1 LLEAVLA
8 LRRVRHHEEPL
19 HADASG
25 ARLAERLEHPR
36 EPHLVLH
43 DVEDALRAG
52 LDAVGDLPAAR
63 APHEAQRRRVEE
75 VRVAVA
81 APREAES
88 LGEEAL
94 AQLGDPWPVH
104 GEQVVVEED
113 VAHTEVGEA
122 PAEADD
128 VVDAMEAS
136 LTARGGA
143 IAEGARERTAARGDE
158 ARE

>member
-1 LLEAVLA
+1 
-8 LRRVRHHEEPL
+8 
-19 HADASG
+19 
-25 ARLAERLEHPR
+25 
-36 EPHLVLH
+36 
-43 DVEDALRAG
+43 
-52 LDAVGDLPAAR
+52 
-63 APHEAQRRRVEE
+63 
-75 VRVAVA
+75 VAVA

-94 AQLGDPWPVH
+94 AQLGDPWPIH

-128 VVDAMEAS
+128 VVDAVEAS

-158 ARE
+158 ARERRGAVVEDVRLEADREVGDEVPGGFGELVQRVAVEVGRARVDAHGVALPVDRRSRIGSFISCEIG